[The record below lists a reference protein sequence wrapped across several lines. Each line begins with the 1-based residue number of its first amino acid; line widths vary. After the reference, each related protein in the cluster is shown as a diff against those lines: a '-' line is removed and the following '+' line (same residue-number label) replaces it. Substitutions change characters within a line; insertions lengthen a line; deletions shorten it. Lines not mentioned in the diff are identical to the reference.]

1 MRYLPKDYG
10 YDAFYL
16 IDRRSGKTEKYR
28 VYKMDYLFSSMG
40 EEYVI
45 RFFISYRDLGK
56 HRHMNPR
63 SFPEFIH
70 VTTKYQ
76 SERKRL
82 IERMLQKG
90 YLEII
95 ESRSERWTWQ
105 V

>member
-10 YDAFYL
+10 YNAFCL
-16 IDRRSGKTEKYR
+16 IDRRSEKTERYR

-45 RFFISYRDLGK
+45 RFFISYRDLEK
-56 HRHMNPR
+56 HRHNNPR

-70 VTTKYQ
+70 VTTKHQ
-76 SERKRL
+76 SERKRM

-90 YLEII
+90 RLEII
-95 ESRSERWTWQ
+95 ESKSER
-105 V
+105 